1 MKYFIRVKVFQ
12 DLVIVEED
20 GEIIRVDFN
29 DNNLEGLIEKDTE
42 LLSNAK
48 NQLLEYFNGIRQQ
61 FNLPLLQKGTP
72 FMKKVWEYLQTIPYG
87 KVITYKDLAI
97 AINHPKAYRAVGM
110 ACNRNDIP
118 IFIPCHR
125 VVGYNNKLVGYA
137 GGIDIKE
144 KLIKLE
150 NKNFKS

>member
-97 AINHPKAYRAVGM
+97 AINHPKAYRAIGM